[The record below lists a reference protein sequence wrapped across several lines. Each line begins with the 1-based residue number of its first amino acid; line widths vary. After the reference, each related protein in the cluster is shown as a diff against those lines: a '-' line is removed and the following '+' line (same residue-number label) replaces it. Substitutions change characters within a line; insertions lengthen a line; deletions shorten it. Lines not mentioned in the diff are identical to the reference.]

1 MDLDSHPF
9 SPHRDIEEGFE
20 NPSVLGDDLND
31 CLTKSNM
38 TAGIKWPCSP
48 ATETLDSSIARRF
61 DLNGI
66 LTENVEVP
74 SLNNIPSL
82 DSSSSTES
90 PRQGQPVPPTIIQ
103 RSQIRSPDHTSSLES
118 VRENSV
124 MDELLPS
131 TDRLGASDTLQ
142 PGQWLSATAIELVLS
157 HWHHQEDFRLVDSSY
172 LDVNHP
178 EEILKKPPLRL
189 MGALRLLL
197 PLHHGNHWTLLLFD
211 FDQRTV
217 HHYDSLAAASSCAD
231 ARRAA
236 FCVVEH
242 LGEDKG
248 SFAFTSDSVYR
259 QGNGYDCGVCV
270 LVMALHLLVN
280 MRIPTTYDCR
290 SWRVIFIALLRGE
303 EPVESLKAYTTAPEP
318 LTIDDRKFSGSNIY
332 HSSGAEFGD
341 L

>member
-38 TAGIKWPCSP
+38 TAGIKWPSSP

-178 EEILKKPPLRL
+178 EEIFKKPPLRL

-197 PLHHGNHWTLLLFD
+197 TLHHGNHWTLLLFD

-217 HHYDSLAAASSCAD
+217 HHYDSLAAASSGAD

-242 LGEDKG
+242 LGEDKE

-259 QGNGYDCGVCV
+259 QENGYDCGVCV

-280 MRIPTTYDCR
+280 MRIPTTYDC
-290 SWRVIFIALLRGE
+290 SLWRVIFIALLRGE
-303 EPVESLKAYTTAPEP
+303 EPVEPLKAYTTAPAP
-318 LTIDDRKFSGSNIY
+318 LMIDDRKFSGSNIH
-332 HSSGAEFGD
+332 HSS
-341 L
+341 